1 MSANQVNAARLS
13 VDMRVWSLL
22 LGEARRRALTRA
34 FGVPAEDQT
43 FVITVLLLGAGG
55 AAVAALVPRPSL
67 HPSGA
72 DAAIGGS
79 LVNVALRGV
88 AGAPSQTMP
97 LAGGLIA
104 FAVIGHAI
112 RPTVAEAIHDAR
124 AFKQRLHATLVARY
138 RT

>member
-1 MSANQVNAARLS
+1 MSANHVSATRMS

-43 FVITVLLLGAGG
+43 FVVTVLLLGAGG
-55 AAVAALVPRPSL
+55 AALAALVPRPSL

-72 DAAIGGS
+72 DAALGGS
-79 LVNVALRGV
+79 LVNAGLRGI

-112 RPTVAEAIHDAR
+112 RPTVAEAVHDAR
-124 AFKQRLHATLVARY
+124 AFTHRVHATLVARY